1 MGDNANAELVR
12 RAERRAA
19 LLDDIAERQEELK
32 QIKAEDRADGFSEK
46 ALAQVV
52 KELRRGPDYQ
62 ADVLQLEMELDTYR
76 AAVGLPRTL
85 DDAQRLVAAEA
96 SDMQAGRTARGATR

>member
-1 MGDNANAELVR
+1 MGDDTTSNTQAELVR

-85 DDAQRLVAAEA
+85 HDAQRIVADRAAHGREAAE
-96 SDMQAGRTARGATR
+96 